1 MSDLMTGQSFAELGL
16 PAVVLKQLEKMN
28 FTQPTP
34 IQLQAIPAL
43 LSGKNVLGEAQTGTG
58 KTAAF
63 GLPGLSLLDATQ
75 RATQMLVVA
84 PTRELAM
91 QVAEAIASF
100 GEKMK
105 GVEVRSEERRVGKEC
120 RARRW

>member
-105 GVEVRSEERRVGKEC
+105 GVEVATVYGGAAFGPRT
-120 RARRW
+120 